1 MLDSDEDEVMVIK
14 LFFAAYFINLYM
26 ICILIP
32 SDLFFLEQIM
42 DAKTGML

>member
-14 LFFAAYFINLYM
+14 LFFAAYFINLCM
-26 ICILIP
+26 ICIIP